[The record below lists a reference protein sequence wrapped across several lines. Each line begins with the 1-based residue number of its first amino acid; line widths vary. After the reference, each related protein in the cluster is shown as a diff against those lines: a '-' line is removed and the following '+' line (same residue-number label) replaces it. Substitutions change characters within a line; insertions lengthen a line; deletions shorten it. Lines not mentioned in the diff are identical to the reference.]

1 MRITSFLGFA
11 KKSTRPIK
19 TIEREMEITK
29 AKYDKYL
36 KTRTDNFIGKKSNV
50 TIKDPH
56 TMAGDS
62 YFKIR
67 ENINEINKAAKMYN
81 KEVTFEDARTL
92 TKDMKSPSIA
102 LNNKLMNSILITSK
116 DKTSGIENTKIIDVF
131 ENQDK
136 EPLLKK
142 IINALGEL
150 FTNKKGSNIDSEL
163 IG

>member
-11 KKSTRPIK
+11 KKSTRPIR
-19 TIEREMEITK
+19 TIEKEMEITK
-29 AKYDKYL
+29 AKYENYL
-36 KTRTDNFIGKKSNV
+36 KTRTDNFIGKKANV

-67 ENINEINKAAKMYN
+67 ENINVIDKVANKHN
-81 KEVTFEDARTL
+81 KEVTFEDARVL
-92 TKDMKSPSIA
+92 TRDAESPSIP
-102 LNNKLMNSILITSK
+102 LENRLMNSILVTSK
-116 DKTSGIENTKIIDVF
+116 DKKTGIENTKIIDVF

-142 IINALGEL
+142 ISNALGEL